1 MVRRAR
7 LSALSD
13 GGSEWRDYACTGKL
27 VFTVLQG
34 RGEPKR
40 NPHSPGA
47 GLERLL
53 CSVPVQM
60 DTARCVFC
68 VLCVQSF

>member
-7 LSALSD
+7 LSVLSD
-13 GGSEWRDYACTGKL
+13 GGSEWRDDASTGKL

-40 NPHSPGA
+40 NPHSLGA
-47 GLERLL
+47 GLGLL
-53 CSVPVQM
+53 CSVPMQM
-60 DTARCVFC
+60 DTASCVFC